1 MAELADAQGLGP
13 CVLTDVGVQLLS
25 AAQYQEVSFFIQSE
39 NLALFPEKKTK
50 RLASRGKKQSHIN
63 WEAVI

>member
-1 MAELADAQGLGP
+1 
-13 CVLTDVGVQLLS
+13 
-25 AAQYQEVSFFIQSE
+25 
-39 NLALFPEKKTK
+39 LFPEKKTK